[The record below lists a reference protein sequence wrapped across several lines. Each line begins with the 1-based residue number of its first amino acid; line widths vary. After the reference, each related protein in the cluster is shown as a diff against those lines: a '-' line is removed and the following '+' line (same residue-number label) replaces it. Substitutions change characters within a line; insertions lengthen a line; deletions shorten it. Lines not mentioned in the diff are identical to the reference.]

1 MEEGSVLGVLLSV
14 GELSGRS
21 PGVAVNGAQHLQC
34 SQGSN
39 IGLDLFDIYGW
50 EERPWGCLV
59 SAPCSPMVQRVG
71 APCSCARGGSGEA
84 IGEMYCESGQTLA
97 QGSCEAAGAH
107 TSAFRG
113 HLENALSILLYPPVA
128 GQADLLTF
136 LGPFQ
141 QNY

>member
-1 MEEGSVLGVLLSV
+1 MGNSWGKVSWERWKALRRQSCCHSQRGLMEEGSVLGVLLSV

-59 SAPCSPMVQRVG
+59 SAPCSPVAQRVG

-84 IGEMYCESGQTLA
+84 IGEMS
-97 QGSCEAAGAH
+97 
-107 TSAFRG
+107 
-113 HLENALSILLYPPVA
+113 LL
-128 GQADLLTF
+128 
-136 LGPFQ
+136 
-141 QNY
+141 